1 MEKAAD
7 NISVIKFPPFTPHK
21 IEDTMSKKQNT
32 ALLSIGSNSVL
43 IVMKLAV
50 GIITGSVSIISEAI
64 HSTMDLLA
72 AIIAFV
78 SIRISSRPADHT
90 HNYGHEK
97 LENISGVIEALLVF
111 MASILIIRE
120 AVNKILSDEPVTSIG
135 LGFIV
140 MFISAGINF
149 FVSRRLYKVARAEES
164 IALEADALH
173 LKVDVYTSLG
183 VGVGLLLIYITKIN
197 FLDPVVA
204 ILIALFILKEA
215 YDMLVRAFSPLVD
228 ARISNKEIDC
238 IKSSIAQFHEN
249 QVDYHDLRTRRSG
262 NIKHID
268 FHLDLPENMTVAQA
282 HEICDRIENEIEN
295 KLHNT
300 KILIHVEPRKI

>member
-1 MEKAAD
+1 
-7 NISVIKFPPFTPHK
+7 
-21 IEDTMSKKQNT
+21 MSKKQDT
-32 ALLSIGSNSVL
+32 ARLSIFSNSFL
-43 IVMKLAV
+43 IILKLIV

-72 AIIAFV
+72 ALIAFF
-78 SIRISSRPADHT
+78 SIKLSSRPADSR

-97 LENISGVIEALLVF
+97 LENISGVIESLLIF
-111 MASILIIRE
+111 LASALIIRE
-120 AVNKILSDEPVTSIG
+120 AIKKIISNEPIASIG
-135 LGFIV
+135 MGFIV
-140 MFISAGINF
+140 MFISAGVNY
-149 FVSRRLYKVARAEES
+149 FVSRRLYRVAKEEES
-164 IALEADALH
+164 VALEADALH

-183 VGVGLLLIYITKIN
+183 VGAGLLLIYITKIN

-215 YDMLVRAFSPLVD
+215 FSMLKRAFSPLVD
-228 ARISNKEIDC
+228 TKISNAEIN
-238 IKSSIAQFHEN
+238 IIRSSIAQFHEN
-249 QVDYHDLRTRRSG
+249 EVDYHDLRTRRSG

-282 HEICDRIENEIEN
+282 HEICDRIEYEIEK